1 MRLHAKLLRPETSL
15 LPTLRLA
22 ALAQDKLVTAYC
34 LFACCLLASPAEKR
48 AEKGLSRV
56 PGVGSGG
63 GGVYNVIVMRLD
75 TSQQL
80 RLQQQMKLSPR
91 IIQAMEILQL
101 PMMSLQE
108 RIETEL
114 QANPVLEMRQGD
126 AEQTETPPEDTEGED
141 RGEEMMVVDDDN
153 GHQEDFERLED
164 YVSQYGQESV
174 APDAAPPR
182 ARDTG
187 AGDRKLEAMANTPA
201 RDESLNEYLLHQWSF
216 VDADEHVS
224 QAGEIIIN
232 EIDEDGYLRTLLE
245 DLAERS
251 GESPKPEHFRKALSL
266 VQKLDPPGVGARNL
280 QECLK
285 IQLATEAES
294 GRDVSLET
302 ELVEHFLK
310 DIEMN
315 RLPQI
320 AQKTGRTIDEIKHAI
335 ENISHLT
342 PRPGLLIGSSE
353 VPALLPDAIVDLDD
367 DGKVLVGMSDGNT
380 PRLSISRSYRRL
392 ADNRETDRD
401 ARTFLRGNIRSAQWL
416 ISAIEQRRDTVRRVV
431 EEVFRVQRD
440 FLEDGPEALKPLPMT
455 QVANRVG
462 VHVATVS
469 RAVAGKYVQTPRG
482 IHPLRMFFSGGT
494 TTAGGDDVAWDAVKA
509 KLREII
515 DNEDKSKPL
524 NDEELAE
531 ELEKHGLDIARRT
544 VAKYRNLMDIPPARK
559 RREY

>member
-1 MRLHAKLLRPETSL
+1 
-15 LPTLRLA
+15 
-22 ALAQDKLVTAYC
+22 
-34 LFACCLLASPAEKR
+34 
-48 AEKGLSRV
+48 
-56 PGVGSGG
+56 
-63 GGVYNVIVMRLD
+63 MRLD

-114 QANPVLEMRQGD
+114 QANPVLEMRQG
-126 AEQTETPPEDTEGED
+126 EPEPIESAPEEDEGED

-182 ARDTG
+182 PTDSG

-216 VDADEHVS
+216 VDADGEVAE
-224 QAGEIIIN
+224 AGRTIIN
-232 EIDEDGYLRTLLE
+232 EIDEDGYLRTPLE
-245 DLAERS
+245 ELTERS
-251 GESPKPEHFRKALSL
+251 GGSPKLEHFREALPL
-266 VQKLDPPGVGARNL
+266 VQALDPPGVGARNL
-280 QECLK
+280 QECLR
-285 IQLATEAES
+285 IQLSIEAES
-294 GRDVSLET
+294 GRDVSLEM

-320 AQKTGRTIDEIKHAI
+320 AQKTGRSIDEIKAAI

-353 VPALLPDAIVDLDD
+353 VPVLVPDAVVDLDEN
-367 DGKVLVGMSDGNT
+367 GEVIVNMSDGNT
-380 PRLSISRSYRRL
+380 PRLSISRSYRKL
-392 ADNRETDRD
+392 ANNRETDKN
-401 ARTFLRGNIRSAQWL
+401 ARRFLRGNIRSAQWL
-416 ISAIEQRRDTVRRVV
+416 IRAIDQRRETVRRVV
-431 EEVFRVQRD
+431 EEVFRVQRA

-455 QVANRVG
+455 EVANRVG

-482 IHPLRMFFSGGT
+482 IYPLRMFFSGGT

-531 ELEKHGLDIARRT
+531 ELKKHGLDIARRT